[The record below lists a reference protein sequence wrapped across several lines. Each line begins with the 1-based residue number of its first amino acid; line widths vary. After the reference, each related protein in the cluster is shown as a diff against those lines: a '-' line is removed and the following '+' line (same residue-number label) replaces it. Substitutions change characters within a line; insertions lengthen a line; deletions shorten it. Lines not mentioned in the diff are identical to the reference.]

1 MQKIGQQNTFLQ
13 KLEQKDVYV
22 VISASNEN

>member
-1 MQKIGQQNTFLQ
+1 MQKKGQQNTFLQ